1 MFPFFSSNKEPS
13 DPVRAVRSM
22 MEGHFRK
29 MQTVYIIQCTFD
41 SYSGQQGQYCCIYIG
56 ISREFDNY

>member
-13 DPVRAVRSM
+13 DPVLRAVRSM

-41 SYSGQQGQYCCIYIG
+41 SYSGQQGQYCCIYI
-56 ISREFDNY
+56 

>member
-13 DPVRAVRSM
+13 DPVPRAVRSR

-29 MQTVYIIQCTFD
+29 MKTVYNPVHI
-41 SYSGQQGQYCCIYIG
+41 
-56 ISREFDNY
+56 